1 MSAGSEA
8 EAHSDPG
15 SITEGLLILKKVLNP
30 SEPQVP
36 HQKMWIL
43 MMVTHRVIVTF
54 KYVRRASM
62 VPNAYK

>member
-8 EAHSDPG
+8 EAHADPG

-36 HQKMWIL
+36 HQKMWML

-54 KYVRRASM
+54 KYV
-62 VPNAYK
+62 

>member
-43 MMVTHRVIVTF
+43 MMVTQGNCDVQVCKKSF
-54 KYVRRASM
+54 YG
-62 VPNAYK
+62 P